1 MTGRFHSFVC
11 SYWWWLHGRGNV
23 LTAYF
28 LTLPECAWEFLP
40 IQELHKLNSEL
51 DTSTKQLQEDL
62 AETKDE
68 RSQLLARVFELG
80 M

>member
-1 MTGRFHSFVC
+1 MAKGKC
-11 SYWWWLHGRGNV
+11 
-23 LTAYF
+23 F
-28 LTLPECAWEFLP
+28 LTLTEWAWKFLP
-40 IQELHKLNSEL
+40 PVQELHKLNREL
-51 DTSTKQLQEDL
+51 NTSTKRLEEDL

>member
-1 MTGRFHSFVC
+1 MAKGKCF
-11 SYWWWLHGRGNV
+11 LA
-23 LTAYF
+23 LT
-28 LTLPECAWEFLP
+28 EWAWDFLP
-40 IQELHKLNSEL
+40 VQELHKLNREL
-51 DTSTKQLQEDL
+51 NTSTKRLEEDL